1 MNIEEIIED
10 LKNNPVEKNGEL
22 YHPIPFP
29 EFDGLTTS
37 SKPKGVFEKWDII
50 SKTVKIIFGEKKD
63 FRVLDVGANAGFYT
77 FNFAKDGAIV
87 KSFECHD
94 RYKNIGGVIAKE
106 KNLPVEW
113 NPIAFRSNS
122 IQKEEQFDLALL
134 LSVYQWM
141 ANGNVND
148 KEAKSSLKLISDQS
162 DYLFFELGYNSG
174 KSCVR
179 TNKWF
184 HYAEMIRF
192 LQESTSYTNFKLV
205 GKTRLWGGR
214 KRYLILCSNN
224 PKMEDKGWPAFL
236 RKFKF

>member
-1 MNIEEIIED
+1 MNIEGII
-10 LKNNPVEKNGEL
+10 KNIKDNPIEKNGEL

-29 EFDGLTTS
+29 EFNGLKIS
-37 SKPKGVFEKWDII
+37 SNPKGVFKKWDLI
-50 SKTVKIIFGEKKD
+50 SNTLKIIFSDKTN

-77 FNFAKDGAIV
+77 FNFAKNGASV

-94 RYKNIGGVIAKE
+94 RYKDIGRIIAKE
-106 KNLPVEW
+106 KKLPVEW
-113 NPIAFRSNS
+113 NSKAFQSNS
-122 IQKEEQFDLALL
+122 IQKDEQFDVALL

-141 ANGNVND
+141 SNGDIND
-148 KEAKSSLKLISDQS
+148 KEAKASLKLISDQS
-162 DYLFFELGYNSG
+162 DYLFFELGYNNG

-179 TNKWF
+179 TTKWF

-192 LQESTSYTNFKLV
+192 LQESTSYLNFKLI
-205 GKTRLWGGR
+205 GKTKLWGGQ

-224 PKMEDKGWPAFL
+224 PNMEDKGWSAFL